1 MKAYGELT
9 LTECSPPQS
18 FVEPVTPAQAR
29 SFLNISEQSP
39 ADPQED
45 ALLSMYITAARME
58 AERLQNRELVV
69 KQYDLTLDLLLG
81 HDAIAGAAYPL
92 RWNSIY
98 NFGVGYEIEL
108 RFPLISVDLFQHHD
122 KDGSLVTMTEGD
134 DADYIVDLK
143 RGLVAPPWGK
153 VWPFY
158 TPYPSSSVLI
168 RYTCGYVPGHE
179 WWASS
184 GQRVII
190 GMLFLV
196 SQWFNQRLPF
206 EPGRV
211 SQEFPN
217 TVQDMLSAGARPRV
231 H

>member
-1 MKAYGELT
+1 MKAYGALA
-9 LTECSPPQS
+9 LTESSPPQT
-18 FVEPVTPAQAR
+18 FVEPFSISDAR
-29 SFLNISEQSP
+29 NFLNIKEQSP
-39 ADPQED
+39 ADPAED

-58 AERLQNRELVV
+58 AERLQNRDLVV
-69 KQYDLTLDLLLG
+69 KQYDLHLDLLLG

-108 RFPLISVDLFQHHD
+108 RHPLISVDKFQHHD
-122 KDGSLVTMTEGD
+122 KDGSYTDLVEGN
-134 DADYIVDLK
+134 DYIVDTA
-143 RGLVAPPWGK
+143 RSLVAPPWGK

-158 TPYPSSSVLI
+158 TPWPTSSVLI
-168 RYTCGYVPGHE
+168 RFSCGYTPDHPF
-179 WWASS
+179 WKND
-184 GQRVII
+184 GQRLIV
-190 GMLFLV
+190 GMMFLV

-217 TVQDMLSAGARPRV
+217 TVTDLLSAGARPRV